1 MSFTYAAP
9 LEVSSPSECY
19 FYHTTDL
26 PGFGTIKGDWDL
38 RDCVDAYLG
47 NYDFSGK
54 RTLDVGAASGFL
66 TFAMEERGA
75 DVVSFDLD
83 DGANWNIVPHYKLRD
98 ELPQMRREQSAALV
112 RLKSAYWLTHRL
124 NRSRAKAYY
133 GNIYSLPESLG
144 EFDVVY
150 YGMIVGHLRDVF
162 EALHQG
168 ARLCR
173 RTMIITSIFE
183 KNDTPRAVFIPKAD
197 RSDNLAITELVEHDH
212 WLDGRHARCAW
223 VSYRSPL
230 VESEP
235 IVDADCT
242 WIINLCKQGNRVP
255 CQAIV
260 AERVD

>member
-1 MSFTYAAP
+1 MSFAYADP
-9 LEVSSPSECY
+9 VEVTSPSECF

-26 PGFGTIKGDWDL
+26 PGFGTVKGDWDL

-47 NYDFSGK
+47 NFDFSGK
-54 RTLDVGAASGFL
+54 RALDVGTASGFL

-98 ELPQMRREQSAALV
+98 KLPQIRKEQSGTLA
-112 RLKSAYWLTHRL
+112 RLKNAYWLTHRL
-124 NRSRAKAYY
+124 NHSRAKAYY
-133 GNIYSLPESLG
+133 GNIYSLPRALG

-162 EALHQG
+162 EALYQG

-173 RTMIITSIFE
+173 STMIITSIFE
-183 KNDTPRAVFIPKAD
+183 KNDFPRAVFAPKAD
-197 RSDNLAITELVEHDH
+197 RSDNLAIKSWWGMTTGLMQDMLGVLGFRITAVVDSE
-212 WLDGRHARCAW
+212 
-223 VSYRSPL
+223 PL
-230 VESEP
+230 VTASGSPTFE
-235 IVDADCT
+235 
-242 WIINLCKQGNRVP
+242 KGNRVP

-260 AERVD
+260 AERFSDG

>member
-1 MSFTYAAP
+1 VSFTYADP
-9 LEVSSPSECY
+9 LEVASPSECY
-19 FYHTTDL
+19 FYHTTEL
-26 PGFGTIKGDWDL
+26 PGFGTIIGDWDL

-47 NYDFSGK
+47 NYDFSGE
-54 RTLDVGAASGFL
+54 RALDVGAASGFL

-83 DGANWNIVPHYKLRD
+83 DGANWNVVPHYTLRD
-98 ELPQMRREQSAALV
+98 KVPQMRREQSAALV

-124 NRSRAKAYY
+124 TGSQAKAYY
-133 GNIYSLPESLG
+133 GNVYSLPTELG

-183 KNDTPRAVFIPKAD
+183 RNDSPRATFVPNAD
-197 RSDNLAITELVEHDH
+197 RTDDLAITSWWGMTTGLMRDMLGVLGFRIGAIVD
-212 WLDGRHARCAW
+212 
-223 VSYRSPL
+223 
-230 VESEP
+230 SEP
-235 IVDADCT
+235 IVNVDSPGSST
-242 WIINLCKQGNRVP
+242 FEKGKRVP

-260 AERVD
+260 AERLG

>member
-9 LEVSSPSECY
+9 LEVTSPSECY

-83 DGANWNIVPHYKLRD
+83 DGANWNTVPHYKLRD
-98 ELPQMRREQSAALV
+98 ELPHMRRGQSAALV

-124 NRSRAKAYY
+124 YRSRAKAYY
-133 GNIYSLPESLG
+133 GNIYALPRSLG

-183 KNDTPRAVFIPKAD
+183 KNDTPRAVFVPKAD
-197 RSDNLAITELVEHDH
+197 RSDIFAITSWWAMTTGLMEDMLGV
-212 WLDGRHARCAW
+212 LGFRIVA
-223 VSYRSPL
+223 L

-235 IVDADCT
+235 IVDVDSPGT
-242 WIINLCKQGNRVP
+242 SPFKGGSRVP